1 MTKKA
6 PATAL
11 TLSDLEHILTQQR
24 MAEVRERKRF
34 ADKLDEVGQA
44 GLFAATA
51 EHNLAMRKIAADT
64 QKKLAAAKSP
74 AAPVF
79 DFPAPPK
86 KDAPKRVA
94 AKTKAKPA
102 KKPAAKKKS
111 AKPAAKKA
119 TKPVKKKARR

>member
-1 MTKKA
+1 MTKEA

-64 QKKLAAAKSP
+64 QKKLAAAKNP
-74 AAPVF
+74 AEPAF
-79 DFPAPPK
+79 DFPAPPAK
-86 KDAPKRVA
+86 AAPVKA
-94 AKTKAKPA
+94 AASKAKAKPA
-102 KKPAAKKKS
+102 KKAAKKP
-111 AKPAAKKA
+111 AKPAAK
-119 TKPVKKKARR
+119 PVKKAAKKKPRR